1 MNIIRKIRA
10 AFQKEKISTTKIV
23 RLETVS
29 STNDYL
35 KTYTPTETEQMTV
48 AVADFQTSGRGQGS
62 NSWESEVGKN
72 LLFSVLLHPSEVPV
86 ACQFLLSEYGALSLR
101 EALLHYVNNG
111 SITLKWP
118 NDIYWNDKK
127 LSGTLIETKL
137 SCGRIKDCVFGV
149 GLNVNQTEFKS
160 DAPNPVSLKQILG
173 KEVNREEL
181 LQHIIEAFE
190 RNYELIRSANYGTIA
205 AMYHDALY
213 RSKGFY
219 TYEDANGV
227 FEGAIVEVEDDGHL
241 ILRDKKGTIRSYE
254 FKEIKYGKI

>member
-1 MNIIRKIRA
+1 
-10 AFQKEKISTTKIV
+10 
-23 RLETVS
+23 
-29 STNDYL
+29 
-35 KTYTPTETEQMTV
+35 MTV

-62 NSWESEVGKN
+62 NSWESEAGKN

-173 KEVNREEL
+173 KKLIEKNYCNIL
-181 LQHIIEAFE
+181 LKHLNATTK
-190 RNYELIRSANYGTIA
+190 LIRSANYGTIA

-241 ILRDKKGTIRSYE
+241 ILRDKEGTIRSYE